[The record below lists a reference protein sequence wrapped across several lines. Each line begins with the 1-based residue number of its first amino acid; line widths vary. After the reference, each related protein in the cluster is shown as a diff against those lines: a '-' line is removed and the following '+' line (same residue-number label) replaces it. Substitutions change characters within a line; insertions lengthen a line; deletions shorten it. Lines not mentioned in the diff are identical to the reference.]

1 MALQTAIEEDIEFRK
16 ALPLGFQN
24 HIGMSNSE
32 KVSYLCAAKD
42 GFSLYFISSSDFLLN

>member
-32 KVSYLCAAKD
+32 KVSNTNTNDK
-42 GFSLYFISSSDFLLN
+42 